1 LKRAPEGV
9 EQVNPVGAQWSVL
22 LPEAAFVKKDILSAF
37 CCFVHFFPSREA
49 GESWV
54 SRHDSAI
61 LLSIEEAFA
70 VAHRKNMT
78 QYARV
83 LQ

>member
-1 LKRAPEGV
+1 
-9 EQVNPVGAQWSVL
+9 
-22 LPEAAFVKKDILSAF
+22 LPEAAFAKKDILSAF
-37 CCFVHFFPSREA
+37 C
-49 GESWV
+49 WV
-54 SRHDSAI
+54 SQHDSAI
-61 LLSIEEAFA
+61 LLSIEEEAFA